1 MTDSHALAPTPTL
14 CSTSDE
20 RGLGGLLALVEGR
33 ERPLPLVSMRVR
45 VEIAG
50 AIARTVVEQR
60 FANPNEGP
68 VEAVHLFPLPVRGAL
83 TEVELRCGELVVR
96 AECRE
101 KDAAEREFAAA
112 RTAGHRAALVTR
124 ERADVHTLRI
134 TNLPPGEVVVV
145 RLVVIEALPAE
156 DGALRFRFPTTI
168 APRYIPG
175 NEVGHA
181 GPGTAAD
188 TDRVPDASRISPPLR
203 LAGGTR
209 LDLEVHFVGAPS
221 RLQSSLHALRVDLA
235 DGVVVAPSGAAT
247 CDRDFVLAFAF
258 AGAQGGARAW
268 TDGETTLLLVEPPA
282 VAATPLPRDAVFCVD
297 ISGSMEGTKMRAAK
311 LALRTALRGLL
322 PGDRFR
328 VIAFDD
334 RVEPHAPDFVPFSAA
349 ALAAAERF
357 VGKLDARGGTEMLPP
372 IRAALDGDRPE
383 GRLRTVL
390 FITDGQAGNEAELVA
405 AVANRARGARF
416 FSLGIDT
423 AVNESLLTQLARM
436 GGGACTLC
444 APDDDIEAVVA
455 RIEARF
461 GSPVAD
467 GLRVAAEEARPE
479 ARTLFAGQAAAL
491 FVRGAGPVTATATS
505 AAGALTWTATPER
518 SPVPLGALWARERVE
533 WLEDRLTLRPFEEE
547 ALRPEIVR
555 VALAAR
561 IASRFT
567 AFVAVERTR
576 TVGGTLTEVVQP
588 VEVPHQ
594 WEGVAAQGGG
604 MPAPPPMAYSMPAP
618 GAPMPKKYAAK
629 VAAPVMADADEIDAM
644 EAPMA
649 SAPRGGAVA
658 SAASRIGRALGFGSR
673 DAAKEAASRSRRE
686 AAPVALGAPIELAEE
701 RSGLAAAGRA
711 PAADPSTAA
720 AALAQTQDSDG
731 SWGQDVQR
739 TVAAVLALLRA
750 GNTRV
755 GGLRKRA
762 VLKAATWLA
771 GHAAVPEVAAVLA
784 LLEAV
789 EAGEPLRVPGELA
802 RFG

>member
-1 MTDSHALAPTPTL
+1 MNDSHALAPTPAL
-14 CSTSDE
+14 CPTSDE

-33 ERPLPLVSMRVR
+33 ERPLPLVSVRVR

-50 AIARTVVEQR
+50 ALARTVVEQR
-60 FANPNEGP
+60 FANRNEGP

-124 ERADVHTLRI
+124 ERPDVHTLRV
-134 TNLPPGEVVVV
+134 TNLPPGEEVVV
-145 RLVVIEALPAE
+145 RLVVIEALAAE

-175 NEVGHA
+175 NEVGHV

-209 LDLEVHFVGAPS
+209 LDLEVRFVGAPS

-235 DGVVVAPSGAAT
+235 DGVVVAPSGTAT

-297 ISGSMEGTKMRAAK
+297 ISGSMDGTKMRAAK

-334 RVEPHAPDFVPFSAA
+334 RVEPHAPDFVPFSSA
-349 ALAAAERF
+349 ALAVAERF

-444 APDDDIEAVVA
+444 TPDDDIEAVVA

-461 GSPVAD
+461 GAPVAD
-467 GLRVAAEEARPE
+467 GLRVAGDEARPE

-491 FVRGAGPVTATATS
+491 FVRGAGPVTATASS
-505 AAGALTWTATPER
+505 AAGLLTWTATPER

-555 VALAAR
+555 VALAAG

-576 TVGGTLTEVVQP
+576 IVGGTLTEVVQP

-594 WEGVAAQGGG
+594 WEGFAAQGGG
-604 MPAPPPMAYSMPAP
+604 MPVPPPMAMAAPGGAPMRSYAMPAPAAPPPMA
-618 GAPMPKKYAAK
+618 KKMKAS
-629 VAAPVMADADEIDAM
+629 APVMADADEIDAM
-644 EAPMA
+644 SGPTAA
-649 SAPRGGAVA
+649 APRGGAVA
-658 SAASRIGRALGFGSR
+658 SAASRLGRAFGFGGR
-673 DAAKEAASRSRRE
+673 DSAKEAAPRPRPE
-686 AAPVALGAPIELAEE
+686 AAAPVEAP
-701 RSGLAAAGRA
+701 SPDVAA
-711 PAADPSTAA
+711 T
-720 AALAQTQDSDG
+720 ALAQTQDSDG
-731 SWGQDVQR
+731 SWGQDVPR
-739 TVAAVLALLRA
+739 TVAALLTLLRA

-789 EAGEPLRVPGELA
+789 ERGEPLVVPAELA